1 VRDEEGAQLEGIGR
15 TGGWI
20 EVITGGMFSGKSEEL
35 IRRLRRAEIA
45 RQPIQVFIPALDTR
59 FDPRRLTSRDNRGYD
74 AIVVE
79 SAAALRALVEDDARV
94 IGIDEVQFFDDAIVD
109 VCSELADSNRRVIVA
124 GLDQDYQRRPFGPM
138 PALLAVAELVSKMH
152 AVCVHCG
159 APAHFS
165 QRLVGGNEQIEVGDD
180 TYEARCRRCYV
191 PFYAHEAA
199 GV

>member
-1 VRDEEGAQLEGIGR
+1 VEGIGR

-45 RQPIQVFIPALDTR
+45 RQRIQVFIPALDTR
-59 FDPRRLTSRDNRGYD
+59 FDPRRLTSRDNRGFD

-79 SAAALRALVEDDARV
+79 TAAALRALVAAETEV
-94 IGIDEVQFFDDAIVD
+94 IGVDEVQFFDDAIVD
-109 VCSELADSNRRVIVA
+109 VCTELADAGRRVIVA

-138 PALLAVAELVSKMH
+138 PALLAVAELVSKTH
-152 AVCVHCG
+152 AVCMRCG
-159 APAHFS
+159 APAHYS

-191 PFYAHEAA
+191 PFFAHEAA
-199 GV
+199 RV